1 MRVYKGFN
9 KKIQAK
15 HGKGTFQYEK
25 GKTYK
30 EEKSKTRSTGFHAAE
45 YILDCLQWYPIDG
58 KNKFFL
64 CEAGGS
70 IDEEDGC
77 SMVVSTELTLLRELT
92 LMEIAM
98 VAMEYMIIHPKRTW
112 EKRERGAYAEKER
125 SKAIGETKIAIA
137 RGKHP
142 EVKGEYGTV
151 IGLIVEDEKGKPVA
165 AGVRNVDGIQDLFHD
180 RRKRMGGGAEMKRKA
195 IERIKP
201 KKPEGKGLTATLQEL
216 GKILILNIY
225 QAKELLVRYC
235 INCETGEHEYWKEQH
250 GWRKG
255 GILNALNEDWRDWE
269 WRTYDDYPKL
279 QKKDAN
285 RIKELIRHRAWN
297 NSPWERINGLEH
309 SYNSEI
315 RERCETNRKMKLM
328 NLMRKVPGRPKNLR
342 EWFFEQ
348 AAGEDYMFRN
358 RETKEFV
365 CTNCGESSWPE
376 EIKRQD
382 GEKKI
387 RHNDMVFCPS
397 CGKLVQAKT
406 RTDHIEQKW
415 KSCYLIQPVDEDT
428 SVLRIIEAKVGWDNG
443 RHYVELGDEI
453 RILLYKVYSNRKL
466 KKTYMIYYEDS
477 WDGWTKGNRKNLR
490 AREGYLYPGEF
501 GQILDGTTY
510 SEATRVLE
518 HLSKTGMELNYNR
531 LVAGTGQMKGYAQ
544 KIEYLAKGRFW
555 NLLRDTIGCTD
566 YPGYPTQYYGPLDM
580 REESIEGMFR
590 IQDRQ
595 KINRIRDEHGGNRMV
610 RWMQYSDE
618 AGQKI
623 SKETVQW
630 MIKNEIEPSS
640 IQGLEKYMSPQKIM
654 NYIERQK
661 KEQYAGMTAEAVLE
675 EYKDYL
681 SMCEACCKNM
691 ADEMVYRPRE
701 LKRRHDEVVV
711 DRQQIQILKELE
723 NNAEGKEAYAQ
734 EMRQK
739 FPEAEEILK
748 EIKSRYEYE
757 DEEYKIIVPNTLVD
771 IVKEGR
777 ALHHCAGSSERYFDR
792 IESRETYIC
801 FLRRQETPGIPFYTI
816 EVEPGGTIRQHRS
829 YYDEEPG
836 IEEIRVFLKSWQK
849 AIRKRLTEEDK
860 KLAKISKIKREAN
873 IAELEEKKNIRVLQ
887 GLAEDFLE
895 AEEIEKEL
903 EAV

>member
-1 MRVYKGFN
+1 
-9 KKIQAK
+9 
-15 HGKGTFQYEK
+15 
-25 GKTYK
+25 
-30 EEKSKTRSTGFHAAE
+30 
-45 YILDCLQWYPIDG
+45 
-58 KNKFFL
+58 
-64 CEAGGS
+64 
-70 IDEEDGC
+70 
-77 SMVVSTELTLLRELT
+77 
-92 LMEIAM
+92 
-98 VAMEYMIIHPKRTW
+98 
-112 EKRERGAYAEKER
+112 
-125 SKAIGETKIAIA
+125 
-137 RGKHP
+137 
-142 EVKGEYGTV
+142 
-151 IGLIVEDEKGKPVA
+151 
-165 AGVRNVDGIQDLFHD
+165 
-180 RRKRMGGGAEMKRKA
+180 MKRKA

-201 KKPEGKGLTATLQEL
+201 KKPEGKGLTASLQEL
-216 GKILILNIY
+216 GEILILNIY

-235 INCETGEHEYWKEQH
+235 INYETGEHEYWKEQH

-279 QKKDAN
+279 QGRDAN

-315 RERCETNRKMKLM
+315 RERCETNRKIKLM

-365 CTNCGESSWPE
+365 CTNCGEPSWPE

-618 AGQKI
+618 TGQKI

-630 MIKNEIEPSS
+630 MIKNEIEPSG
-640 IQGLEKYMSPQKIM
+640 IRGLEKYMSPQKIM

-675 EYKDYL
+675 EYKDYGGYESTEIKIDFNYIGPSDKWDERWGCAKKWL
-681 SMCEACCKNM
+681 SARNKMLRLGSDPDHFYK
-691 ADEMVYRPRE
+691 
-701 LKRRHDEVVV
+701 
-711 DRQQIQILKELE
+711 ILKVSADDAEHTSERIGNFTATFQTKDGLRYLLE
-723 NNAEGKEAYAQ
+723 GLNEHAAENVSFNPYEISHPIYKISGEGNCSLIVNGKKMSADVGQNLTIDTDRKIAYRADGTLSNT
-734 EMRQK
+734 
-739 FPEAEEILK
+739 AV
-748 EIKSRYEYE
+748 SGDYE
-757 DEEYKIIVPNTLVD
+757 DLFLQEGENEISITDGFNLKIIPNWRCL
-771 IVKEGR
+771 
-777 ALHHCAGSSERYFDR
+777 
-792 IESRETYIC
+792 
-801 FLRRQETPGIPFYTI
+801 
-816 EVEPGGTIRQHRS
+816 
-829 YYDEEPG
+829 
-836 IEEIRVFLKSWQK
+836 
-849 AIRKRLTEEDK
+849 
-860 KLAKISKIKREAN
+860 
-873 IAELEEKKNIRVLQ
+873 
-887 GLAEDFLE
+887 
-895 AEEIEKEL
+895 
-903 EAV
+903 